1 MNEYYDI
8 LDKYAKD
15 PVSNMK
21 KYTDYMKKYG
31 EFLDATNKFDE
42 KDYSLDDWN
51 YYMKAVERI
60 LERASKSK

>member
-1 MNEYYDI
+1 MEY
-8 LDKYAKD
+8 
-15 PVSNMK
+15 
-21 KYTDYMKKYG
+21 TKKYG
-31 EFLDATNKFDE
+31 EFLDATNNLDE